1 MLRDAGTVNKGDVL
15 ANVKPIAL
23 TEEIIDAQNTLAANT
38 KQLQVALSERS
49 RLQQID
55 ILRSQVSAAQVELD
69 RLLEREARV
78 TIRAPFTGYWQ
89 PNRLLSEGV
98 TWSDSQP
105 IGLLLNK
112 TQWQLRAK
120 LTELELEGLSLDDD
134 SYTVYFVPEVGA
146 VIHDIPALTLRP
158 EASREILDLPF
169 LASGG
174 GSIEARYIQNKWLT
188 QEPLFLLTAEF
199 PSNMA
204 MAREQRGF
212 VVLEKPTPPPIANL
226 FQYVMNTLRSEFD
239 F

>member
-1 MLRDAGTVNKGDVL
+1 M
-15 ANVKPIAL
+15 
-23 TEEIIDAQNTLAANT
+23 
-38 KQLQVALSERS
+38 
-49 RLQQID
+49 QQID

-120 LTELELEGLSLDDD
+120 LTELELEGLSLEDD

-146 VIHDIPALTLRP
+146 VIHDIPRLTLRP

-199 PSNMA
+199 PSTMA

-212 VVLEKPTPPPIANL
+212 VVLEKPTPP
-226 FQYVMNTLRSEFD
+226 D
-239 F
+239 C